1 LIAGPVVPFGGRGPA
16 PHEQGSFIVLIKGR
30 NSLLRGVAVMAVAAA
45 AIAFGGQALAQ
56 DKELNWG
63 IRDTPRALFAPYNY
77 SGDTM
82 IMSLIQ
88 DQLLTFGEDGSL
100 MSDLATSWE
109 APDPLTYI
117 YTIRNDTKFSDGS
130 PVTVDDV
137 VYSLNLNLDAAVGS
151 QLASLFGSVD
161 SITGEGDKVTVKL
174 KQPNSTWKFIPASIG
189 GYIWKKASVEANL
202 ANYGSP
208 QVLPIG
214 SGPYMVSEWV
224 ADSHVTLVRNPN
236 YHGDAPQFDTVT
248 FRVLPDDQTRFLAM
262 QQGDIDGTFVVP
274 TTALAQWKAVA
285 NVVDFPSFIWRGLT
299 LDFETPPLDDIHV
312 RRALNYAVNKDA
324 LATGLLAGLAV
335 PSSTV
340 NDPGIFAGA
349 LPQEEIDAGYAKIV
363 SFPYDVAKAKEE
375 LAASGHP
382 DGFALT
388 LNVPEDSAVIGQLS
402 QAVKANWAEIGVDL
416 TLNLMPGGPR
426 FQIILDH
433 EPGLGVQVIGNRP
446 DAPDPAQMAE
456 QYFSTA
462 QAAKNGNNSSN
473 LKDPAID
480 AVLAKALEATDP
492 AETARQVLEAQ
503 AMASEQVP
511 FVSLIWQRSVVALKQ
526 GWTMDGLRPSYDM
539 SVWVDRL
546 NVQ

>member
-1 LIAGPVVPFGGRGPA
+1 MTSRNHALL
-16 PHEQGSFIVLIKGR
+16 SKKG
-30 NSLLRGVAVMAVAAA
+30 LAVMAGVFAGLTFAGAAA
-45 AIAFGGQALAQ
+45 AQQKDLT
-56 DKELNWG
+56 WG
-63 IRDTPRALFAPYNY
+63 IRDTPRALFAAYNY

-88 DQLLTFGEDGSL
+88 DQLLTYGEDGSL
-100 MSDLATSWE
+100 QSDLASSWE

-117 YTIRNDTKFSDGS
+117 YTIRDDTKFSDGS
-130 PVTVDDV
+130 PVTVEDV
-137 VYSLNLNLDAAVGS
+137 VYSLNLHLDAAVGS
-151 QLASLFGSVD
+151 QLASLFGAVESV
-161 SITGEGDKVTVKL
+161 TGEGNKVTVKL
-174 KQPNSTWKFIPASIG
+174 KAPNSTWKFIPASIG
-189 GYIWKKASVEANL
+189 GYIWKKSSVEANV

-224 ADSHVTLVRNPN
+224 ADSHVTLVRNPH
-236 YHGDAPQFDTVT
+236 YVGEAPQFDTVT

-262 QQGDIDGTFVVP
+262 QQGDIDGTMVVP

-285 NVVDFPSFIWRGLT
+285 NVQDFPSYIWRGLT
-299 LDFETPPLDDIHV
+299 LDLETAPLDDIHV
-312 RRALNYAVNKDA
+312 RRALNYAVNRDA

-335 PSSTV
+335 PSTTV

-349 LPQEEIDAGYAKIV
+349 LPQEEVDAAYAKVV
-363 SFPYDVAKAKEE
+363 SFDYDVAKAKEE
-375 LAASGHP
+375 LAQSSQP
-382 DGFALT
+382 NGFAIT
-388 LNVPEDSAVIGQLS
+388 LNVPEDSAVIGQLA

-426 FQIILDH
+426 FQVILDH

-480 AVLAKALEATDP
+480 AVLEKALAATDP

-503 AMASEQVP
+503 IMASEHVP

-526 GWTMDGLRPSYDM
+526 GWTMDGLRPTWDM
-539 SVWVDRL
+539 GVWVDKL